1 MKVYKGTDKDMKC
14 RGFQFEPGK
23 TVETDTA
30 KLCKAGF
37 HACER
42 PLDVLNYYPPATSR
56 YFEAELDGVS
66 DERNSKDTKVV
77 GRKITLGAELNIAGL
92 CKAHFEYVKA
102 HTTTEHTDPKM
113 ATAGSYGAATAG
125 SRGAATA
132 GDSGAATAGYSGAA
146 TAGSYGAATAGSYGA
161 ATAGSYGA
169 ATAGSYGA
177 ATAKGTVT
185 VGENGCGLVRGTG
198 VKIRGGL
205 GAALVICEEND
216 DDCGIKEWKA
226 FVVDGADIKADTWY
240 CLSGG
245 ELTEADA

>member
-42 PLDVLNYYPPATSR
+42 PLDVLDYYPPATSR

-66 DERNSKDTKVV
+66 DERNSEDTKVV

-102 HTTTEHTDPKM
+102 HTTLEHTDPDQ
-113 ATAGSYGAATAG
+113 ATAGAFGAATAG
-125 SRGAATA
+125 DRGAATA
-132 GDSGAATAGYSGAA
+132 GDSGAATAGDCGAA
-146 TAGSYGAATAGSYGA
+146 TAR
-161 ATAGSYGA
+161 
-169 ATAGSYGA
+169 
-177 ATAKGTVT
+177 GTVT
-185 VGENGCGLVRGTG
+185 VGKNGCGLVRGNG

-205 GAALVICEEND
+205 GAVLVICEEND
-216 DDCGIKEWKA
+216 ADFGIKEWKA
-226 FVVDGADIKADTWY
+226 FAVDGIDIKADTWY

-245 ELTEADA
+245 ELVEAEERNV

>member
-113 ATAGSYGAATAG
+113 ATAGSYGAATA
-125 SRGAATA
+125 
-132 GDSGAATAGYSGAA
+132 
-146 TAGSYGAATAGSYGA
+146 
-161 ATAGSYGA
+161 
-169 ATAGSYGA
+169 
-177 ATAKGTVT
+177 KGTVT

>member
-42 PLDVLNYYPPATSR
+42 PLDVLGYYTPATSR

-66 DERNSKDTKVV
+66 DERNSEDTKVV

-92 CKAHFEYVKA
+92 CKAHFEYVKS

-125 SRGAATA
+125 
-132 GDSGAATAGYSGAA
+132 DC
-146 TAGSYGAATAGSYGA
+146 
-161 ATAGSYGA
+161 
-169 ATAGSYGA
+169 GA

-185 VGENGCGLVRGTG
+185 VGENGCGLVRGNG
-198 VKIRGGL
+198 VKIRGGF
-205 GAALVICEEND
+205 GAVLVICEEND
-216 DDCGIKEWKA
+216 DDYCIKEWKA